1 MPGEDL
7 EILAV
12 LVHIFLV
19 FFPIFFQKL
28 VFHLL
33 QGLAGVVKES
43 HSTSLPLP
51 VIVPDSFANVKRI
64 FPLTYRLRSA
74 IIVHR
79 NAEAWRKTP

>member
-1 MPGEDL
+1 M
-7 EILAV
+7 EILV
-12 LVHIFLV
+12 IPVNIFFV
-19 FFPIFFQKL
+19 PIFFQKL

-33 QGLAGVVKES
+33 QGFAGVVKES

-74 IIVHR
+74 IIDQ